1 MCSNTPA
8 DLEEIDLVIV
18 GAGPAGLF
26 ATFCAGLRDI
36 GSITLEAMDAPG
48 GQLYKLYPEKYV
60 YDVQGIPKIRAM
72 ELVTHMTQQARMFGS
87 EIRTNSSVTDIIPRN
102 DQRYDVEVNGK
113 TAYTARTILL
123 ATGIGSFTPVRIGV
137 PGEEEYTEK
146 GVTYRVGDPEYFRGK
161 RVLIVGAGDS
171 AFDWTEEIS
180 SVARNVIIAQ
190 RGTRIRA
197 AERMVK
203 NVMERD
209 NVDIMLNTMVTRI
222 TGNGSWIEEA
232 LVTNTETGEDARIP
246 VDHLLVAIGHKSDP
260 VIFKTLKPDM
270 TGRFIRI
277 DRSFETSLKGIY
289 AVGDAANLDSD
300 QKVLLI
306 AVGGAEA
313 YMAINNIKRYL
324 EPKASLFGGHSSS
337 LKH

>member
-1 MCSNTPA
+1 MCSSTPA
-8 DLEEIDLVIV
+8 DLEQIDLVIV

-36 GSITLEAMDAPG
+36 KSMTLEAMDAPG
-48 GQLYKLYPEKYV
+48 GQLYKLYPEKHV
-60 YDVQGIPKIRAM
+60 YDVQGIPKIGAM
-72 ELVTHMTQQARMFGS
+72 ELVTQMTQQARMFGS
-87 EIRTNSSVTDIIPRN
+87 EIRTNSSVTDIIPRY

-113 TAYTARTILL
+113 TAYTARAILL

-137 PGEEEYTEK
+137 SGEEEYSEK
-146 GVTYRVGDPEYFRGK
+146 GVTYRVGNPENFRNK

-171 AFDWTEEIS
+171 AFDWADEVS
-180 SVARNVIIAQ
+180 SVASTVTIAQ

-197 AERMVK
+197 AERTVK
-203 NVMERD
+203 NVREKG
-209 NVDIMLNTMVTRI
+209 NVDIMLNTTVTRI
-222 TGNGSWIEEA
+222 TGNGTWIEEA
-232 LVTNTETGEDARIP
+232 LITNTETGKDAQIA
-246 VDHLLVAIGHKSDP
+246 VDYILVAIGHKSDP
-260 VIFKTLKPDM
+260 IIFKTLKPDM
-270 TGRFIRI
+270 TGRFIKI
-277 DRSFETSLKGIY
+277 DRNFETNLKGIY
-289 AVGDAANLDSD
+289 AVGDGANLDGD

-324 EPKASLFGGHSSS
+324 EPTSSLFGGHSSS